1 LRLRHILILL
11 MALLLT
17 LGLASTTALADNE
30 PGIRINGILR
40 QVEPPPQIV
49 AGRTMIP
56 IRFVIEDETLKGQV
70 YWDGNLRKV
79 AMDCRGQYIE
89 FFIGDNKARV
99 DGQVKYFDA
108 APYIYRN
115 RTYIPLRFLAENL
128 GALVEWKAQER
139 EAIINFNNPREVFAY
154 YYYTRGTELEDNL
167 HLFTDIAFRWF
178 ATNAKGELF
187 YEYQD
192 DYDKILRI
200 ARKQGIKTHASVV
213 LMGKDPLHQL
223 LSNQQSRKLLIGNL
237 LDEVKKNGY
246 DGVNIDF
253 ELMGY
258 EDASLFTSFLRDLKT
273 NLGPNKTLS
282 VAVFARTGKETWPT
296 PYQYKEIGQI
306 ADRVVVMAY
315 DYSYTTSKP
324 GPVAPLWWVKEVTD
338 YMVKNIP
345 REKILLGMPTYG
357 YNWSSGNKAVTVTA
371 KKLTEIE
378 SHYTVQKF
386 FDTAS
391 MSPYYIYYD
400 EQGVRHEIWLE
411 NEQSLNEKW
420 DVAVKNRLAGVS
432 FWRIGNGFDDLYRIL
447 ERNLNQ

>member
-1 LRLRHILILL
+1 MKTKPSRVRCTGTVIFAKWLW
-11 MALLLT
+11 
-17 LGLASTTALADNE
+17 
-30 PGIRINGILR
+30 
-40 QVEPPPQIV
+40 IV
-49 AGRTMIP
+49 GVSNR
-56 IRFVIEDETLKGQV
+56 V
-70 YWDGNLRKV
+70 
-79 AMDCRGQYIE
+79 
-89 FFIGDNKARV
+89 FIGDNKARV
-99 DGQVKYFDA
+99 DGQIKYFDT
-108 APYIYRN
+108 APYIYRD

-128 GALVEWKAQER
+128 GAVVDWNAQNR
-139 EAIINFNNPREVFAY
+139 EVIINFDSCSEVFAY
-154 YYYTRGTELEDNL
+154 YYYSRGTELQDNL

-178 ATNAKGELF
+178 ATNAKGELY

-192 DYDKILRI
+192 DYDKILQMV
-200 ARKQGIKTHASVV
+200 RKQGIRTHASVV
-213 LMGKDPLHQL
+213 LMGKEPLHQL

-258 EDASLFTSFLRDLKT
+258 QDASRFTSFLRDLKT
-273 NLGPNKTLS
+273 SLGPDKTLS

-315 DYSYTTSKP
+315 DYSYTTSQP

-357 YNWSSGNKAVTVTA
+357 YNWSPGNKTVSVTA
-371 KKLTEIE
+371 NKLAEIE
-378 SHYTVQKF
+378 SRYSVKKF
-386 FDTAS
+386 FDQSS

-400 EQGVRHEIWLE
+400 ENGDRHEIWLE
-411 NEQSLNEKW
+411 NQQSLNEKW
-420 DVAVKNRLAGVS
+420 KVTENNRLAGIS
-432 FWRIGNGFDDLYRIL
+432 FWRIGNGFNDLYQVL
-447 ERNLNQ
+447 ARNLNK

>member
-1 LRLRHILILL
+1 MRLKHILILL
-11 MALLLT
+11 VALLF
-17 LGLASTTALADNE
+17 STTLAANGPE
-30 PGIRINGILR
+30 IRINGSLR
-40 QVEPPPQIV
+40 QMELPPQIV
-49 AGRTMIP
+49 EGRTMIP
-56 IRFVIEDETLKGQV
+56 VRFVIEDEALKGQV

-79 AMDCRGQYIE
+79 AMDCRGKYIE

-99 DGQVKYFDA
+99 DGQIKYFDT
-108 APYIYRN
+108 APYIYRD

-128 GALVEWKAQER
+128 GAVVDWNAQNR
-139 EAIINFNNPREVFAY
+139 EVIINFDSCSEVFAY
-154 YYYTRGTELEDNL
+154 YYYSRGTELQDNL

-178 ATNAKGELF
+178 ATNAKGELY

-192 DYDKILRI
+192 DYDKILQMV
-200 ARKQGIKTHASVV
+200 RKQGIRTHASVV
-213 LMGKDPLHQL
+213 LMGKEPLHQL

-258 EDASLFTSFLRDLKT
+258 QDASRFTSFLRDLKT
-273 NLGPNKTLS
+273 SLGPDKTLS

-315 DYSYTTSKP
+315 DYSYTTSQP

-357 YNWSSGNKAVTVTA
+357 YNWSPGNKTVSVTA
-371 KKLTEIE
+371 NKLAEIE
-378 SHYTVQKF
+378 SRYSVKKF
-386 FDTAS
+386 FDQSS

-400 EQGVRHEIWLE
+400 ENGDRHEIWLE
-411 NEQSLNEKW
+411 NQQSLNEKW
-420 DVAVKNRLAGVS
+420 KVTENNRLAGIS
-432 FWRIGNGFDDLYRIL
+432 FWRIGNGFNDLYQVL
-447 ERNLNQ
+447 ARNLNK

>member
-1 LRLRHILILL
+1 MLLRLKHILILL
-11 MALLLT
+11 VALLF
-17 LGLASTTALADNE
+17 STTLAANGPE
-30 PGIRINGILR
+30 IRINGSLR
-40 QVEPPPQIV
+40 QMELPPQIV
-49 AGRTMIP
+49 EGRTMIP
-56 IRFVIEDETLKGQV
+56 VRFVIEDEALKGQV

-79 AMDCRGQYIE
+79 AMDCRGKYIE

-99 DGQVKYFDA
+99 DGQIKYFDT
-108 APYIYRN
+108 APYIYRD

-128 GALVEWKAQER
+128 GAVVDWNAQNR
-139 EAIINFNNPREVFAY
+139 EVIINFDSCSEVFAY
-154 YYYTRGTELEDNL
+154 YYYSRGTELQDNL

-178 ATNAKGELF
+178 ATNAKGELY

-192 DYDKILRI
+192 DYDKILQMV
-200 ARKQGIKTHASVV
+200 RKQGIRTHASVV
-213 LMGKDPLHQL
+213 LMGKEPLHQL

-258 EDASLFTSFLRDLKT
+258 QDASRFTSFLRDLKT
-273 NLGPNKTLS
+273 SLGPDKTLS

-315 DYSYTTSKP
+315 DYSYTTSQP

-357 YNWSSGNKAVTVTA
+357 YNWSPGNKTVSVTA
-371 KKLTEIE
+371 NKLAEIE
-378 SHYTVQKF
+378 SRYSVKKF
-386 FDTAS
+386 FDQSS

-400 EQGVRHEIWLE
+400 ENGDRHEIWLE
-411 NEQSLNEKW
+411 NQQSLNEKW
-420 DVAVKNRLAGVS
+420 KVTENNRLAGIS
-432 FWRIGNGFDDLYRIL
+432 FWRIGNGFNDLYQVL
-447 ERNLNQ
+447 ARNLNK

>member
-11 MALLLT
+11 VTLLLT
-17 LGLASTTALADNE
+17 LGLATTTLADNG
-30 PGIRINGILR
+30 PGIRVNGILR
-40 QVEPPPQIV
+40 QVKPPPQIV
-49 AGRTMIP
+49 AGRTMVP
-56 IRFVIEDETLKGQV
+56 IRFIIEDEALKGKV
-70 YWDGNLRKV
+70 YWDGNLHKV
-79 AMDCRGQYIE
+79 AMDCKGRYIE
-89 FFIGDNKARV
+89 FFIGDNKAQV
-99 DGQVKYFDA
+99 DGQIKYFDT
-108 APYIYRN
+108 APYIYRD
-115 RTYIPLRFLAENL
+115 RTYIPLRFLAETL
-128 GALVEWKAQER
+128 GALVDWNAEKR
-139 EAIINFNNPREVFAY
+139 EVIIDFGQRSEVFAY
-154 YYYTRGTELEDNL
+154 YYYSNGTELQDNL

-178 ATNAKGELF
+178 GTNAQGELY

-192 DYDKILRI
+192 DYDKILQKV
-200 ARKQGIKTHASVV
+200 RKQGIRTHASVV
-213 LMGKDPLHQL
+213 LMGKEPLHQL
-223 LSNQQSRKLLIGNL
+223 LTNQSSKKLLIGNL

-258 EDASLFTSFLRDLKT
+258 QDAGRFTSFLRDLKT
-273 NLGPNKTLS
+273 SLGPDKTLS

-296 PYQYKEIGQI
+296 PYQYREIGQI

-357 YNWSSGNKAVTVTA
+357 YNWSPGNPTVTVTA
-371 KKLTEIE
+371 KKLAEIE
-378 SHYTVQKF
+378 NRYTVQKF
-386 FDTAS
+386 FDMAS

-400 EQGVRHEIWLE
+400 ENGDRHEIWLE

-420 DVAVKNRLAGVS
+420 KVATNNRLAGIS
-432 FWRIGNGFDDLYRIL
+432 FWRIGNGFDDLYRVL
-447 ERNLNQ
+447 ETNLNSN